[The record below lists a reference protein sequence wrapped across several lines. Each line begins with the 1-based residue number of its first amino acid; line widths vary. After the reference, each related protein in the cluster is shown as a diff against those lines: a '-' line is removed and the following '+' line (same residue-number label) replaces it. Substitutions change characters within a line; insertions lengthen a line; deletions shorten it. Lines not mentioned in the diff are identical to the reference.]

1 MSTEANAQIISV
13 IGGCRRAGRW
23 LVPSKTK
30 VMTFFGRATIDLR
43 EAQTSADELAFDC
56 MSAFASITFIVPEG
70 AEVRPSGVAILASAR
85 SDVPVEVG
93 GCHLPRIAIDAVTLF
108 GRFRV
113 VTGEALEAEQNDEA
127 QVAGAGADLADTPRV
142 TADVPAFVP
151 PSDPAPYVPTSDPAP
166 YVPASDPAPF
176 VPPGDASDENTETER
191 SPIHDVS
198 VPDSPAAMT
207 LDERPGPY
215 PEPTPVEDEA
225 VAEAEQDLDSETDDA
240 AAVEDEPIAENEQ
253 AEDVPA

>member
-43 EAQTSADELAFDC
+43 EAQTSADELIFDC
-56 MSAFASITFIVPEG
+56 MSAFATITFIVPEG
-70 AEVRPSGVAILASAR
+70 AEVRPSGMAILASAR

-93 GCHLPRIAIDAVTLF
+93 GCHLPKIAIDAITLF
-108 GRFRV
+108 GRFRI
-113 VTGEALEAEQNDEA
+113 VTGEALEAEHEHEA
-127 QVAGAGADLADTPRV
+127 EAVAGADLADTPSAP
-142 TADVPAFVP
+142 ADVPAFVP
-151 PSDPAPYVPTSDPAP
+151 PSDPAPYVPASDPAP

-176 VPPGDASDENTETER
+176 VPAQSGDREAAVDRDENAETER
-191 SPIHDVS
+191 SPIHDVA

-207 LDERPGPY
+207 LDERPGPL
-215 PEPTPVEDEA
+215 PEPTP
-225 VAEAEQDLDSETDDA
+225 S
-240 AAVEDEPIAENEQ
+240 EDEPAGETAP